1 MTHYDIDKV
10 YNRYADDVI
19 SGKLLACKDVILA
32 CKRYK
37 SWFSRDDMRFDYE
50 EVDKRIRFVS
60 KLKHFKG
67 KSAGQNFILQP
78 WQQFIFAGIFGFK
91 WNKNNLRVT
100 KNVLIFCA
108 RKNGKTS
115 LSAAL
120 CLAQLVVEDNPGQ
133 EIDFI
138 ASTGSQARL
147 GFDMT
152 KNYAESI
159 DPNKLIF
166 KRFRDSVQMPYN
178 KSAIFVRN
186 SDPDT
191 LDGLGSSTFIADEVH
206 AYKNTKLWDVL
217 KSSQGFQKE
226 PLAIAI
232 TTAGFF
238 LDGYFLF
245 DWVKVCK
252 SILRGDMEDD
262 TQFSVLY
269 SLDEGDDW
277 KDEATWSKANPSLP
291 YETVEIDELRS
302 ECKRA
307 TMQPSLEVGFRTKH
321 MNQFVQSSEVWIS
334 STYLDMVIDDVDL
347 AKLEGQPCYAGI
359 DLAAVSDLTA
369 LSLCW
374 PPNKERAWNPDKYI
388 FYTKVYLPTSAL
400 EESLNSNFYTTW
412 KRAGLI
418 EVTPGNVTDYDYILK
433 DLIALNKRF
442 PICSVA
448 YDEWNSTQFTIN
460 ATAEGMPMVPY
471 SQSLGNFN
479 KPTKFLEM
487 LIRSQKCV
495 IDKNLCVKWA
505 FNNVVLK
512 ADWHENVKPSKTTK
526 ENKIDPVIAM
536 IEALGAYLA
545 EGGYGDVEVV

>member
-1 MTHYDIDKV
+1 MSTYDLSKPYNKYVEDIITGKV
-10 YNRYADDVI
+10 
-19 SGKLLACKDVILA
+19 LACTDIILA

-37 SWFSRDDMRFDYE
+37 SWFDRDDIYFDYND
-50 EVDKRIRFVS
+50 VDRRIRFVS

-67 KSAGQNFILQP
+67 KAAHEPFILQP

-91 WNKNNLRVT
+91 WKDTGLRVT

-115 LSAAL
+115 LAAAL
-120 CLAQLVVEDNPGQ
+120 CLTQLMIEDNPAQ

-166 KRFRDSVQMPYN
+166 KRYRDSVQMPYT

-206 AYKNTKLWDVL
+206 AYKTTKLWDVL
-217 KSSQGFQKE
+217 KSSQGFQKQ

-232 TTAGFF
+232 TTAGFY

-245 DWVKVCK
+245 DWVNVCK
-252 SILRGDMEDD
+252 NILRGVIEDD
-262 TQFSVLY
+262 TQFSAMYALEH
-269 SLDEGDDW
+269 DDDW
-277 KDEATWSKANPSLP
+277 RDETLWVKANPSLP
-291 YETVEIDELRS
+291 YETVEISELRT

-307 TMQPSLEVGFRTKH
+307 TNQPSLEVGFRTKH

-334 STYLDMVIDDVDL
+334 STYLDEVTNDIDIT
-347 AKLEGQPCYAGI
+347 KLKGEPCYVGI
-359 DLAAVSDLTA
+359 DLASVSDLTA
-369 LSLCW
+369 LSFCF
-374 PPNKERAWNPDKYI
+374 PPNKDREYYPNKYL
-388 FYTKVYLPTSAL
+388 FYTRIYIPASAL
-400 EESLNSNFYTTW
+400 EESLNNAFYNTW
-412 KRAGLI
+412 YQKGAI
-418 EVTPGNVTDYDYILK
+418 VVTPGNVTDYDYILK
-433 DLIALNKRF
+433 DLLDISSNCT
-442 PICSVA
+442 IYSVA

-460 ATAEGMPMVPY
+460 ATNEGLPMVPY

-479 KPTKFLEM
+479 KPTKFMEM
-487 LIRSQKCV
+487 LIRSKKCL
-495 IDKNLCVKWA
+495 IENNPCVKWC

-512 ADWHENVKPSKTTK
+512 QDWHDNCKPTKTTR

-536 IEALGAYLA
+536 IEALGAYLS
-545 EGGYGDVEVV
+545 EGGGDVEVV